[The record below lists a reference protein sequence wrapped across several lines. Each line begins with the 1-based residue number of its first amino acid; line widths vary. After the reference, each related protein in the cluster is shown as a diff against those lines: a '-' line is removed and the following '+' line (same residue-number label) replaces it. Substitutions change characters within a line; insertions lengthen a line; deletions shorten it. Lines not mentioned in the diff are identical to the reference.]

1 MKYYLLV
8 LFLFLAAVPLKG
20 SKPSFNLLNYSI
32 FFNFQPWLYYIK
44 KNGKAEK
51 QTQLHQ
57 LKIKD

>member
-8 LFLFLAAVPLKG
+8 LFLFLAAVSLKG

-44 KNGKAEK
+44 KHGKAEK
-51 QTQLHQ
+51 QTQLH
-57 LKIKD
+57 